1 MNLENKKIC
10 ENGAIDIVFE
20 DCKADHVPAVKKKQD
35 DKKQGYRELVLDL
48 LQKSPE
54 IGHLLVRL
62 HDRNKLYNM
71 ASAPDDLAR
80 AELTQII
87 IDLLKCDL
95 SSVEGE
101 LISDVLLGVFKQA
114 ERELRRALV
123 EKIAVMQGVPLRLLV
138 QMASDEIYVADSLL
152 RKSRDLEDF
161 DLIYILKAQGVEH
174 SRSIA
179 RRPQISNQLV
189 DMLTDV
195 DDVETSIN
203 LVKNKSISLTP
214 YALSNV
220 FEQAKTS
227 DKLAQ
232 PLLSRDEMSSDLI
245 ARLYE
250 HVGSEL
256 KNYIQDNFS
265 GINIDEVIDETVDQ
279 LSNDGT
285 DSFTPSNLVMK
296 QAELMMETGALTPQI
311 MIKALKSNQ
320 IPMFIAQFSVYCSV
334 PVAAVQDILSQTSGQ
349 GLAIA
354 CKACSVLKSDF
365 VNMFLLTSR
374 LRSELVISENVL
386 SRAMAYHDRIDHDVA
401 KAFLAKYRH

>member
-1 MNLENKKIC
+1 MVIENK
-10 ENGAIDIVFE
+10 NLRDNDAIDIVFE

-245 ARLYE
+245 TRLYE

-334 PVAAVQDILSQTSGQ
+334 PVTAVQDILSQTSGQ

>member
-1 MNLENKKIC
+1 MNIENKNLR
-10 ENGAIDIVFE
+10 ENDAIDIVFE
-20 DCKADHVPAVKKKQD
+20 DCKTDHVSAVKKKQD

-71 ASAPDDLAR
+71 ASAPDDVAR

-114 ERELRRALV
+114 EKELRRALV

-138 QMASDEIYVADSLL
+138 QMASDEIYVSDSLL

-179 RRPQISNQLV
+179 QRPQISNQLV
-189 DMLTDV
+189 DMLTEV

-220 FEQAKTS
+220 FEQAKKS
-227 DKLAQ
+227 EKLAK

-245 ARLYE
+245 VRLYK

-256 KNYIQDNFS
+256 KNYIQDNFAD
-265 GINIDEVIDETVDQ
+265 INIDEVIDETVDQ
-279 LSNDGT
+279 LSNEKTDGL
-285 DSFTPSNLVMK
+285 TPSNLIMK
-296 QAELMMETGALTPQI
+296 QAELLMEKGNLTPQV
-311 MIKALKSNQ
+311 MVESLRSNK
-320 IPMFIAQFSVYCSV
+320 MSVFTAQFSVYCSV
-334 PVAAVQDILSQTSGQ
+334 PVTAVQEILLQTSGQ

-354 CKACSVLKSDF
+354 CKACSVLKNDF
-365 VNMFLLTSR
+365 VNMFLLTAR

-386 SRAMAYHDRIDHDVA
+386 SRAMAYHDRIDQEVA
-401 KAFLAKYRH
+401 KGFLSKYRH